1 MHLQFFFVGFFVDPG
16 PLSPDPTLAGK
27 KEILTQI
34 NILNVD
40 FLFFS
45 LYTTVNSLY
54 AIIFSHTVGMS
65 SYVTLLAQIQV
76 LYSSCTPCN

>member
-45 LYTTVNSLY
+45 LYTTV
-54 AIIFSHTVGMS
+54 IVD
-65 SYVTLLAQIQV
+65 IQLFFHIQWACPV
-76 LYSSCTPCN
+76 M